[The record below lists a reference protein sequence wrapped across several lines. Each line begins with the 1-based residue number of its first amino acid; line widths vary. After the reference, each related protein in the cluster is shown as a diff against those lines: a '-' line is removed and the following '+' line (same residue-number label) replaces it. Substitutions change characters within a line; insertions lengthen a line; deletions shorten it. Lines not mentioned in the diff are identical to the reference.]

1 MTVTEG
7 KYLDYQEL
15 MVSLKI
21 SFHLYVEVSVNWF
34 KKIKSLDPG
43 GRKERLYY
51 IKISPDDWRE

>member
-1 MTVTEG
+1 MTVSEG

-21 SFHLYVEVSVNWF
+21 CFHLYVEVSVNWF

-43 GRKERLYY
+43 GRKER
-51 IKISPDDWRE
+51 DFTT